1 MTLAKVLENA
11 GICFVIAAVVL
22 GVVFLVVVLSFI
34 GVFQPKCKDGLSARA
49 SRPEPESKPEP
60 DTSKHA
66 PVVHFETAPM
76 SSRTRDMAKQNA
88 RGVAYM
94 FDSSNFDHLDEDTA
108 EEAHG
113 IQTAK
118 SQQTLLQDLM
128 ASGKLEVC

>member
-1 MTLAKVLENA
+1 LIVALVYFV
-11 GICFVIAAVVL
+11 GIPLFFVV
-22 GVVFLVVVLSFI
+22 
-34 GVFQPKCKDGLSARA
+34 DGDGWHFARA
-49 SRPEPESKPEP
+49 PRAAPEPESKPNPEP
-60 DTSKHA
+60 AFSKHA

-76 SSRTRDMAKQNA
+76 SSMTRDMAKKNA

-94 FDSSNFDHLDEDTA
+94 FDSSNFDHLDRDTV

-113 IQTAK
+113 IKTAK